1 MPNSAI
7 DLSFFTTITDHIDD
21 IVWKLD
27 LKTRRFVY
35 ISPSVL
41 KVRGFTPEEAMQLTL
56 EESLPAPE
64 YLQIQAAI
72 EDYAQKARSGVKF
85 PLHFKSELRHNRKG
99 GGYVWLEVKTTAILG
114 EDGVPIYALGVS
126 RDITEQKH
134 RKAELEESLER
145 EKFFADI
152 IRQSSQPMA
161 LGRLD
166 GEIVLL
172 NQAAFDLFGY
182 SEEEIGL
189 KNWIVDLTPVKWIEK
204 EKEILAESIRNN
216 QSINYKKEFFHK
228 SGRIIPVN
236 MRVFPKV
243 NDDNESSHFI
253 AFINDLSEVET
264 TKYLL
269 QESLERFDLALK
281 GSNDGFWDLNMET
294 NYLFMSPRYLEI
306 IGYKANELNPV
317 IDSFWKFVHQDDIDK
332 VYKTQDL
339 LLMDKNSSSEIQFR
353 LRHKDGH
360 YVHILSKAHLLRD
373 EMGNPV
379 RLVGTHIDM
388 SELLEVKNNLKES
401 EEKYRLLFSNTN
413 IGICTTTMDSFI
425 VEANQCMYD
434 LLGVDCP
441 TDGSMINIRQF
452 YQNANDRVYFLQIL
466 ENEGQVRNFQL
477 QIVKENGTPIWVS
490 ISSKKVFISGQSFI
504 LNAVLDITKQMRTEV
519 KLRESEER
527 FKQLSKLTLEGIL
540 IHDNG
545 KVLDINNSLVKMLGV
560 SRSAILGKNFFDYCS
575 NDKPIEAVMMI
586 LNGNKA
592 THEIDLINKNGIRV
606 PVELTGRKTVFQ
618 GKKVIVNSIR
628 DLSYRI
634 AAEAN
639 IRILSTAVEQSG
651 HSVVISDVEGIIEYA
666 NQQFYKT
673 TGFEFVE
680 INGQSVQKLRSAYH
694 THSFYYQIWKTLQ
707 KGKVWSGELLI
718 KKADQS
724 EYWVSAVCNPI
735 IDRDDKIT
743 HYLGIMEDISE
754 KRQSH
759 EELVKARQQAEE
771 SDQLKSAFLA
781 NMSHEIRTPLNSII
795 GFTTLLQDD
804 GDDYTRDEM
813 KKYLSV
819 INKNGEMLLHLV
831 NDIIDIS
838 KIESGQMIISD
849 LPFNFSE
856 LLDKLEN
863 SFDHMKKP
871 EVSLTFQPWF
881 SDFQLHTDFTR
892 LVQILTN
899 LITNAIKFTTKG
911 DVFVGHST
919 DHLYLYMWVRDTG
932 CGIPE
937 ELQHMIF
944 ERFAQGN
951 PLRDQLLGGTGLGL
965 SITKGLVH
973 LLGGDI
979 WIKSEE
985 HKGSTFYFKLLLDHR
1000 KQNEL

>member
-1 MPNSAI
+1 
-7 DLSFFTTITDHIDD
+7 
-21 IVWKLD
+21 
-27 LKTRRFVY
+27 
-35 ISPSVL
+35 
-41 KVRGFTPEEAMQLTL
+41 
-56 EESLPAPE
+56 
-64 YLQIQAAI
+64 
-72 EDYAQKARSGVKF
+72 
-85 PLHFKSELRHNRKG
+85 
-99 GGYVWLEVKTTAILG
+99 
-114 EDGVPIYALGVS
+114 
-126 RDITEQKH
+126 
-134 RKAELEESLER
+134 
-145 EKFFADI
+145 
-152 IRQSSQPMA
+152 
-161 LGRLD
+161 
-166 GEIVLL
+166 
-172 NQAAFDLFGY
+172 
-182 SEEEIGL
+182 
-189 KNWIVDLTPVKWIEK
+189 
-204 EKEILAESIRNN
+204 
-216 QSINYKKEFFHK
+216 
-228 SGRIIPVN
+228 
-236 MRVFPKV
+236 
-243 NDDNESSHFI
+243 
-253 AFINDLSEVET
+253 
-264 TKYLL
+264 
-269 QESLERFDLALK
+269 
-281 GSNDGFWDLNMET
+281 
-294 NYLFMSPRYLEI
+294 
-306 IGYKANELNPV
+306 
-317 IDSFWKFVHQDDIDK
+317 
-332 VYKTQDL
+332 
-339 LLMDKNSSSEIQFR
+339 
-353 LRHKDGH
+353 
-360 YVHILSKAHLLRD
+360 
-373 EMGNPV
+373 
-379 RLVGTHIDM
+379 
-388 SELLEVKNNLKES
+388 
-401 EEKYRLLFSNTN
+401 
-413 IGICTTTMDSFI
+413 
-425 VEANQCMYD
+425 
-434 LLGVDCP
+434 
-441 TDGSMINIRQF
+441 
-452 YQNANDRVYFLQIL
+452 
-466 ENEGQVRNFQL
+466 
-477 QIVKENGTPIWVS
+477 
-490 ISSKKVFISGQSFI
+490 
-504 LNAVLDITKQMRTEV
+504 
-519 KLRESEER
+519 
-527 FKQLSKLTLEGIL
+527 
-540 IHDNG
+540 
-545 KVLDINNSLVKMLGV
+545 
-560 SRSAILGKNFFDYCS
+560 
-575 NDKPIEAVMMI
+575 
-586 LNGNKA
+586 
-592 THEIDLINKNGIRV
+592 
-606 PVELTGRKTVFQ
+606 VELTGRKTVFQ

-673 TGFEFVE
+673 TGFQFVE
-680 INGQSVQKLRSAYH
+680 INCQSVQKLRSAYH

-804 GDDYTRDEM
+804 EDDYTRDEM

-937 ELQHMIF
+937 DLQHMIF